1 MDLTEKQR
9 QIIDIAK
16 HLFFQYGL
24 RSVTMDEI
32 ALQAGIS
39 KKTLY
44 QNFKDK
50 ETLIEKIILNEME
63 KVKVL
68 INEILSEK
76 GLNAIDRTVKI
87 YGLLSELHKK
97 HPPILEHDLQ
107 RYYPEIFSSIRKFRN
122 GNMYKAIVDNLED
135 GKAEG
140 LFREDLNSEI
150 IALLQINRGGILR
163 ESFGLKDK
171 YGAEELV
178 RQSLIYHLY
187 GICSDKG
194 RQYIEK
200 LNL

>member
-32 ALQAGIS
+32 ALQTGIS

-107 RYYPEIFSSIRKFRN
+107 RYYPEIFSTIRKFRN